1 MPISPEMRFVPKN
14 LLQWNRFLRESGS
27 SPIDGSVE
35 TPSLADDAVTNAKLR
50 NSGALS
56 VIGRASNT
64 AGDPADISSSS
75 DDTFFVRRAG
85 SLLWGAL
92 AAGDI
97 PAAFITQHMDAIS
110 PFLSPPIPERRVDD
124 AQALIAAQVFG

>member
-1 MPISPEMRFVPKN
+1 MAISPEMRFVPKN
-14 LLQWNRFLRESGS
+14 LLHWNQFLREVDST
-27 SPIDGSVE
+27 PTEGSVE

-64 AGDPADISSSS
+64 AGDPADISSSV

-85 SLLWGAL
+85 SLLWAVL

-97 PAAFITQHMDAIS
+97 PAEFITQHMTGIQT
-110 PFLSPPIPERRVDD
+110 FLSPQEPERRVDD
-124 AQALIAAQVFG
+124 AQMLIASQVFG